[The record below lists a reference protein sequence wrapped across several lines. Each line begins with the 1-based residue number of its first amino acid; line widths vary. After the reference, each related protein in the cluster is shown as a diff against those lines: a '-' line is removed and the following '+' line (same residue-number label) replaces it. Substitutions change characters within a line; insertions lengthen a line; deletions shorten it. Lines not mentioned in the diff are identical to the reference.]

1 MNNNELYISLADI
14 ILTFYPK
21 SPTILFEETIYYR
34 KGIFKMNVEMEL
46 ARLTKENDNFK
57 KIIETQQN
65 TIKKMVDYFILEKR
79 EGSTRNCTGDC

>member
-1 MNNNELYISLADI
+1 
-14 ILTFYPK
+14 
-21 SPTILFEETIYYR
+21 
-34 KGIFKMNVEMEL
+34 MEL

-79 EGSTRNCTGDC
+79 EGNIRNFKGDY